1 MLLKRG
7 KIAFSKLRITP
18 TYTNFDRLLKSCD
31 IQDICNQDQPVVLS
45 INHRFLDIWFSDKMS
60 QVFTSAI
67 LIVGSYYQLGTL
79 PDFTEEFMKSLGNDV
94 LKDLGSNY
102 SV

>member
-1 MLLKRG
+1 MKFVQSLHFL
-7 KIAFSKLRITP
+7 
-18 TYTNFDRLLKSCD
+18 
-31 IQDICNQDQPVVLS
+31 NQLF
-45 INHRFLDIWFSDKMS
+45 RDIWFSDKMS

-67 LIVGSYYQLGTL
+67 LIVGSYYPLGTL
-79 PDFTEEFMKSLGNDV
+79 PDFTEEFKKSLGNDV